1 VVFDTAMKIICTYI
15 FLGIAIVVGQT
26 TILKL
31 TFLQNGVYDLLI
43 PMVVF
48 ARLNLSVKTAG
59 VIALV
64 MGYVMDLFSGGQ
76 FGLYITSYLWILI
89 GVKVISGYFS
99 IQGSISWAI
108 LIALCVLFENVIFF
122 LFSGGPVQEVLMEG
136 HKLRSVILQT
146 SLAAISGPAIVMG
159 LERIYQRIEGVE

>member
-1 VVFDTAMKIICTYI
+1 MKIICTYV

-99 IQGSISWAI
+99 IQGSISRAI

-122 LFSGGPVQEVLMEG
+122 LFSGGPVKEVLMEG

-146 SLAAISGPAIVMG
+146 SLAAISGPVIVMG